1 MARHFPIDIYMRLL
15 GLEKDCFSNWCA
27 KLPEGSTMVV
37 QPKIDG
43 CAIGLR
49 YKYGQLVDAYCR
61 EESEIIENI
70 RNIDAIPLSI
80 DDTLKVEVELEG
92 ILYSPFS
99 SSKISIDKLLDNSIS
114 GIDNIP
120 SLLFLAFQI
129 FSSNR
134 DELSDLTQ
142 LQKWGFEVP
151 ITLRTDDPKQVKR
164 WHSQWIRKELFSNLP
179 TNGIVAKCNSSL
191 TKNFL
196 GVKSSSP
203 NRALA
208 LTR

>member
-1 MARHFPIDIYMRLL
+1 MRLL
-15 GLEKDCFSNWCA
+15 GLDKDCFSNWWS

-49 YKYGQLVDAYCR
+49 YKYGQLVDAYSR
-61 EESEIIENI
+61 EDSEIIENI
-70 RNIDAIPLSI
+70 RNINAIPLSI

-92 ILYSPFS
+92 ILYSPSFN
-99 SSKISIDKLLDNSIS
+99 SKISIEQLLSNSIS
-114 GIDNIP
+114 EIDNNS
-120 SLLFLAFQI
+120 SLIFLAFQI
-129 FSSNR
+129 FCSTS

-151 ITLRTDDPKQVKR
+151 ITLRTDDPRQVKR
-164 WHSQWIRKELFSNLP
+164 WHSQWINKELFSNLP

-191 TKNFL
+191 TKNIL
-196 GVKSSSP
+196 GISSSSP
-203 NRALA
+203 NWALA